1 MTKEIDEWEKEWDR
15 ISHTTSEYQSEIKE
29 LRERILNYVQDI
41 EIRDQLIAELRD
53 ELTLM
58 NKYWRKENLRE

>member
-1 MTKEIDEWEKEWDR
+1 MNKEIDDWEKEWDR
-15 ISHTTSEYQSEIKE
+15 IPHTISEYQSEIKE

-53 ELTLM
+53 ELTLL